1 MKKFLTLMT
10 AAVLL
15 FGCVNI
21 TAYADDAHKGT
32 TTITATVAAV
42 AYEIVIPENVSMTEP
57 GVVEIG
63 APSVT
68 NIQNANA
75 KIVISYT
82 AEGTDFAL
90 TGGSETMTATYYSD
104 AEGKT
109 VFPAT
114 AVEVYK
120 NKALVDPLP
129 KIYVGVSE
137 DDWYTATPG
146 TYTATVT
153 FDFNSSFNSKKTI
166 SDILN
171 TVSGGFPTNRE
182 DGWRGLNGMDHLS
195 VYLDGSTF
203 KNDNL
208 SGGYNTNISSFD
220 ISGEATLD
228 GNVYVYEEKQQYYS
242 YFWKFIMTD
251 NVLTSI
257 ERAKDD
263 FSITFVKQ

>member
-68 NIQNANA
+68 NVRNAND

-104 AEGKT
+104 ADGKT

-129 KIYVGVSE
+129 KIYVGVTE

-153 FDFNSSFNSKKTI
+153 FDFNSEYKYGQW
-166 SDILN
+166 SDRNLN
-171 TVSGGFPTNRE
+171 DLLSTVAGGFPTSEENA
-182 DGWRGLNGMDHLS
+182 WRGNT
-195 VYLDGSTF
+195 GSTERF
-203 KNDNL
+203 AIYVDDGDTLKLIDN
-208 SGGYNTNISSFD
+208 GYEITIIDIFD
-220 ISGEATLD
+220 TPLQVNGD
-228 GNVYVYEEKQQYYS
+228 VYECEDIQEKV
-242 YFWKFIMTD
+242 WKFYMTND
-251 NVLTSI
+251 VLTSI
-257 ERAKDD
+257 VYTD
-263 FSITFVKQ
+263 FPTTFDIPQ